1 MYAKVIVDVPAK
13 QTNRAFD
20 YLIPESMK
28 EWVTVGSR
36 VGVPFGPRKL
46 QGFVVELHQR
56 SDFDPSKVKPIAEV
70 MDLYPPLTPDLVAL
84 AHWISQTYLCNEIT
98 ALQAMIPGALKAKYE
113 RHVSA
118 ADTTASPSN
127 GQYTLLLPEQ
137 QEIIRYVKEKG
148 SVEIEALLQKF
159 SSDGVLIKQLM
170 SEGLL
175 VEMQMIKDRMA
186 AKKVLT
192 VFPMDE
198 PEQLLEWEKELP
210 NRAGKQ
216 KEVLLYMA
224 EHPFPVKLTELLN
237 ELGISAGT
245 VKSLADKGWLE
256 IKEVEVFRDPYA
268 QRKFNKTLPL
278 ALMPEQQQVFGRI
291 ADAVTGREHRVF
303 LLHGVTGSGKT
314 EVYLQS
320 IQTCLDQGREAI
332 VLVPEISLTPQMV
345 ERFKGRFGDLV
356 AVLHSRLSHGERY
369 DEWRKIMLK
378 QVRVVIGARSAI
390 FAPFTK
396 LGLIIIDE
404 EHESSYK
411 QEESPKYHARDVAVA
426 RASQHD
432 AVVVLGSATP
442 SLESMY
448 GTLPASK
455 SASYQQETNVE
466 VQTLTLFDV
475 EEKSSNEST
484 VRQVQ
489 RDRVPFELLTM
500 HNRVEGRPLPK
511 VQIIDMREELRTGNR
526 SMFSRGLYKA
536 IEERL
541 HKKEQIVLLLNR
553 RGYSTFVMC
562 RTCGYVAQCPHCDIS
577 LTYHQSS
584 HAIRCHYCGYA
595 ERELTVCP
603 SCSSEHIRH
612 FGTGTQ
618 RVEEELSKL
627 FPGIRVIRMDVDT
640 TTEKGSHEKWLT
652 MFRNRQA
659 DVLLGTQMVAK
670 GLDFPHVT
678 LVGALAAD
686 TVLNLPDFRAAE
698 RTFQLLTQ
706 VAGRAGRHELPGEV
720 FVQTYAPEHYSII
733 SASRHDYLSFMDKEM
748 TLRKLHEYPPF
759 HRLILIT
766 MSHEQIPLLMR
777 TAESLA
783 ARLKE
788 LAKEL
793 HPLPIEILGPVASP
807 IARIKDRYRFQCMI
821 KYRGEATISGL
832 VRRAVAAFEDM
843 EKQHKLTISVD
854 VDPQVL
860 M

>member
-1 MYAKVIVDVPAK
+1 MYAKVIVDVPSK

-20 YLIPESMK
+20 YFIPESIR
-28 EWVTVGSR
+28 EWVMVGSR

-46 QGFVVELHQR
+46 QGFVVDLQAHV
-56 SDFDPSKVKPIAEV
+56 DYDPSKIKPIAEV
-70 MDLYPPLTPDLVAL
+70 MDLYPPLTPDLVEL
-84 AHWISQTYLCNEIT
+84 ARWISKTYLCHEIT

-113 RHVSA
+113 RHVKVSDELTVIPGLEA
-118 ADTTASPSN
+118 PLS
-127 GQYTLLLPEQ
+127 GQNKLLLPVQ
-137 QEIIRYVKEKG
+137 HEIIKYVRDKG
-148 SVEIEALLQKF
+148 SVEIEALLQRF
-159 SSDGVLIKQLM
+159 ASDGGSVKQLM
-170 SEGLL
+170 LEGYLL
-175 VEMQMIKDRMA
+175 EVQMIKDRMA

-192 VFPMDE
+192 VIPPDQ
-198 PEQLLEWEKELP
+198 PEQLLEWAEQLP
-210 NRAGKQ
+210 GRSIKQ
-216 KEVLLYMA
+216 KEVLRYLA
-224 EHPFPVKLTELLN
+224 EHPYPIKLTELLN
-237 ELGISAGT
+237 ELSISAGT
-245 VKSLADKGWLE
+245 VKGLAEKDWLA
-256 IKEVEVFRDPYA
+256 IQEVEVFRDPYA
-268 QRKFNKTLPL
+268 QRNFRRTEPLP
-278 ALMPEQQQVFGRI
+278 LMPEQQQVYSRI
-291 ADAVTGREHRVF
+291 SQAVNDVQHRVF

-345 ERFKGRFGDLV
+345 ERFKGRFGDQV

-378 QVRVVIGARSAI
+378 QVSVVIGARSAI
-390 FAPFTK
+390 FAPFTRI
-396 LGLIIIDE
+396 GLIIIDE

-426 RASQHD
+426 RAEQHQ

-448 GTLPASK
+448 GTMQDSSVYR
-455 SASYQQETNVE
+455 SAARY
-466 VQTLTLFDV
+466 
-475 EEKSSNEST
+475 
-484 VRQVQ
+484 
-489 RDRVPFELLTM
+489 ELLTM
-500 HNRVEGRPLPK
+500 HNRVEGRPLPR
-511 VQIIDMREELRTGNR
+511 VQIIDMREELRQGNR
-526 SMFSRGLYKA
+526 SMFSRSLYKA
-536 IEERL
+536 IEDRL
-541 HKKEQIVLLLNR
+541 HKKEQTVLLLNR

-577 LTYHQSS
+577 LTFHQSS
-584 HAIRCHYCGYA
+584 RAIRCHYCGYA
-595 ERELTVCP
+595 EREVTVCP

-618 RVEEELSKL
+618 RVEEELGKL

-733 SASRHDYLSFMDKEM
+733 SASKHDYNSFIDKEM
-748 TLRKLHEYPPF
+748 TLRKFHEYPPF

-766 MSHEQIPLLMR
+766 LSHEQIPLLMR
-777 TAESLA
+777 TAESLT

-788 LAKEL
+788 LAKSL
-793 HPLPIEILGPVASP
+793 APLPVEILGPVASP

-821 KYRGEATISGL
+821 KYRGEASISGL
-832 VRRAVAAFEDM
+832 VQQAAASFEDV
-843 EKQHKLTISVD
+843 ERQHKLTISID